1 MKEVFEVKQV
11 RLFSSALI
19 LGIFLAFLG
28 VSPLDAAEE
37 TRRIVDMGGT
47 EVVLPKDVKT
57 VIDLWHANNQVVL
70 LLGGADKLVGTT
82 SIVKELPWFAQVY
95 PRIGEIKPYAIS
107 SGSGN
112 FNTEEVLKANADVV
126 ITSSAKDA
134 EVLRNAGVTTV
145 LVTFRDFEGLKETV
159 RVTARTLGG
168 DAEERAEA
176 FIRYFDGNLK
186 LIGERLAGLK
196 DSDRPK
202 VYQIRGSNPLE
213 TDGRV
218 SICTEWIE
226 AAGGIN
232 AIAHITDKNQGSV
245 TMEELLNA
253 DPDTIIV
260 ATRKAGPVIE
270 QLRKAPE
277 WSALRA
283 VREGRIYPNPVGTF
297 LWSRY
302 SCEEALQVLW
312 VAQLLHPDKFKDV
325 DMNAEVRKFYKTF
338 YDYDMTEDEALR
350 MLAGLDPQ

>member
-1 MKEVFEVKQV
+1 MREVFEVKQV
-11 RLFSSALI
+11 RLFSSVLI
-19 LGIFLAFLG
+19 LGIFLALLG
-28 VSPLDAAEE
+28 VSPMDAAEG

-47 EVVLPKDVKT
+47 EVILPEDVKT

-82 SIVKELPWFAQVY
+82 SIIKELPWFAQVY
-95 PRIGEIKPYAIS
+95 PRIKEIKPYAIS

-126 ITSSAKDA
+126 ITSNAKDA
-134 EVLRNAGVTTV
+134 EVLRNAGITTV
-145 LVTFRDFEGLKETV
+145 LVTFRDFKGLKETV
-159 RVTARTLGG
+159 RVTAQALGG
-168 DAEERAEA
+168 GAEERAEA
-176 FIRYFDGNLK
+176 FIRYFDGNLG

-202 VYQIRGSNPLE
+202 VYQIRSANPLE
-213 TDGRV
+213 TDGRI

-226 AAGGIN
+226 AAGGVN

-253 DPDTIIV
+253 DPDVIIV
-260 ATRKAGPVIE
+260 ASRNAELIIE
-270 QLRKAPE
+270 QIRKAPE

-312 VAQLLHPDKFKDV
+312 VAQLLHPDKFEDV

-338 YDYDMTEDEALR
+338 YDYDMTEDEARR

>member
-19 LGIFLAFLG
+19 LGIFLAFWG

-47 EVVLPKDVKT
+47 EVILPKDVKT

-82 SIVKELPWFAQVY
+82 SIIKELPWFAQVY

-159 RVTARTLGG
+159 RVTARNYEIGR
-168 DAEERAEA
+168 ASCRER
-176 FIRYFDGNLK
+176 
-186 LIGERLAGLK
+186 
-196 DSDRPK
+196 
-202 VYQIRGSNPLE
+202 V
-213 TDGRV
+213 
-218 SICTEWIE
+218 
-226 AAGGIN
+226 
-232 AIAHITDKNQGSV
+232 
-245 TMEELLNA
+245 
-253 DPDTIIV
+253 
-260 ATRKAGPVIE
+260 
-270 QLRKAPE
+270 
-277 WSALRA
+277 
-283 VREGRIYPNPVGTF
+283 
-297 LWSRY
+297 
-302 SCEEALQVLW
+302 
-312 VAQLLHPDKFKDV
+312 
-325 DMNAEVRKFYKTF
+325 
-338 YDYDMTEDEALR
+338 
-350 MLAGLDPQ
+350 

>member
-1 MKEVFEVKQV
+1 MKWNRK
-11 RLFSSALI
+11 FSLALLLI
-19 LGIFLAFLG
+19 LGVLLSLFG
-28 VSPLDAAEE
+28 GSPLGAAEE

-47 EVVLPKDVKT
+47 EVVLPKEVRT

-82 SIVKELPWFAQVY
+82 TPVKELPWFARVY
-95 PRIGEIKPYAIS
+95 PRIREIPAYALS

-126 ITSSAKDA
+126 VTSSAQDA
-134 EVLRNAGVTTV
+134 KVLRDAGITTV
-145 LVTFRDFEGLKETV
+145 LVTFRDFEGLRETV

-168 DAEERAEA
+168 GAEERAEA
-176 FIRYFDGNLK
+176 FIRYFDGNLER
-186 LIGERLAGLK
+186 IEERLAGLK
-196 DSDRPK
+196 GEDRPK
-202 VYQIRGSNPLE
+202 VYQIRSRNPLE
-213 TDGRV
+213 TDGRI

-226 AAGGIN
+226 AAGGVN
-232 AIAHITDKNQGSV
+232 AIAHITDKNQGAV

-253 DPDTIIV
+253 DPDVIIV
-260 ATRKAGPVIE
+260 ATRGAQSVIE
-270 QLRKAPE
+270 QIRNAPE

-283 VREGRIYPNPVGTF
+283 VREGRIYANPVGTF

-312 VAQLLHPDKFKDV
+312 TAQLLHPEKFEDV
-325 DMNAEVRKFYKTF
+325 DMNGEVRKFYKTF
-338 YDYDMTEDEALR
+338 YDYDMTEDEARR

>member
-1 MKEVFEVKQV
+1 MKRV
-11 RLFSSALI
+11 RLFSPALV
-19 LGIFLAFLG
+19 LGVLLSLFG
-28 VSPLDAAEE
+28 VSPLGAAEG
-37 TRRIVDMGGT
+37 TRRVVDMGGT
-47 EVVLPKDVKT
+47 EVVLPQDVRT

-82 SIVKELPWFAQVY
+82 SIVKELPWFAEVY
-95 PRIGEIKPYAIS
+95 PRIREVRPYALS

-126 ITSSAKDA
+126 ITSSAQDA
-134 EVLRNAGVTTV
+134 KVLRDAGITTV

-176 FIRYFDGNLK
+176 FIRYFDGNLRQ
-186 LIGERLAGLK
+186 IRERLGDLK
-196 DSDRPK
+196 DADRPK
-202 VYQIRGSNPLE
+202 VYQIRGKNPLE

-232 AIAHITDKNQGSV
+232 AIAHVTDKNQGTV

-253 DPDTIIV
+253 DPDVIIV
-260 ATRKAGPVIE
+260 ATRNAAPVIE
-270 QLRKAPE
+270 QIRTAPE
-277 WSALRA
+277 WASLKA
-283 VREGRIYPNPVGTF
+283 VKNGRVYANPVGTF
-297 LWSRY
+297 IWSRY

-312 VAQLLHPDKFKDV
+312 VAQLLHPDKFRDV

-338 YDYDMTEDEALR
+338 YGYNMTEDGARR